1 MALEQC
7 PLPMNDTTNLPDPIA
22 LTKALLAC
30 DSVTPARGTVFDVL
44 EAALLPLGF
53 SVARFIEG
61 EAPDGPV
68 ENLLATRTGT
78 GTHLAF
84 AGHLDVVP
92 PGAGWSDDPFSP
104 TERDGLLYGRGAVDM
119 KGAIA
124 AFVAAIPATPG
135 APVSLIITGDE
146 EGPATYGTQALMAR
160 MAERGVR
167 PDLCLVGEPTS
178 VTKLG
183 DMVKIGRRG
192 SVNIWID
199 VPGKQGHVAYPHLAD
214 NPIPKLVA
222 ILAEIDAVVLDEGNA
237 WFQPSNIEATDITV
251 GNTAANVIPDHA
263 SARLSIRFNDE
274 HRGADLIERVRTIVH
289 THAPNATVTGRISG
303 EAFLTAPGAFS
314 TLIGDAIEARL
325 GHRPELS
332 TTGGTSDARFLSAL
346 CPVVEF
352 GLVNAT
358 MHKLDEAVAID
369 DLVALTTVYAD
380 ILARVAEL

>member
-1 MALEQC
+1 MTDA
-7 PLPMNDTTNLPDPIA
+7 TSLPDPIA

-30 DSVTPARGTVFDVL
+30 DSVTPARGHVFDVL
-44 EAALLPLGF
+44 EAALRPLGF
-53 SVARFIEG
+53 TVERFVEG

-68 ENLLATRTGT
+68 ENLLATRAGT
-78 GTHLAF
+78 GQHFAF

-92 PGAGWSDDPFSP
+92 PGSGWTGDPFTP
-104 TERDGLLYGRGAVDM
+104 AERDGLLYGRGAVDM

-124 AFVAAIPATPG
+124 AFVAAIPAEPACPLT
-135 APVSLIITGDE
+135 LIITGDE
-146 EGPATYGTQALMAR
+146 EGPATYGTQALIAR
-160 MAERGVR
+160 MAERGIR

-178 VTKLG
+178 VAQLG

-192 SVNIWID
+192 SVNIWIE

-214 NPIPKLVA
+214 NPIPKLIA
-222 ILAEIDAVVLDEGNA
+222 ILAEIDAVVLDDGNA

-251 GNTAANVIPDHA
+251 GNPATNVIPGHA

-274 HRGADLIERVRTIVH
+274 HRGADLVERIRAIAH
-289 THAPNATVTGRISG
+289 AHAPDAIVTGRISG

-314 TLIGDAIEARL
+314 ALIGDAIEARL

-352 GLVNAT
+352 GLLNAT
-358 MHKLDEAVAID
+358 MHKLDEAVSIA
-369 DLVALTTVYAD
+369 DLAALTTVYAD
-380 ILARVAEL
+380 ILARVAML